1 MKSIETQ
8 ITVSMITGIIN
19 NHIRYCNIEDCTCR
33 TLGLGEKDVDSQTH
47 HIDTLEYGKM
57 AKGIQETPL
66 QAKHKDLNMKLCE
79 VLNYILKNLNQTK
92 ENGER
97 EIIRGYVN
105 YFMLNRV
112 FNSLHDIMVAEE
124 YPLSLFQQL
133 QIFCLKL
140 V

>member
-1 MKSIETQ
+1 MKPIETQ
-8 ITVSMITGIIN
+8 ITISRITGMIN

-33 TLGLGEKDVDSQTH
+33 MLGLDEKDVDSQTN

-57 AKGIQETPL
+57 AKGIQETCL
-66 QAKHKDLNMKLCE
+66 QAKHEELNTKLCE
-79 VLNYILKNLNQTK
+79 VLNFTLKNINQTK

-97 EIIRGYVN
+97 EIIRSYVD
-105 YFMLNRV
+105 YFMLNRI
-112 FNSLHDIMVAEE
+112 FNSLHDIMLAEE